1 MTRPIQASLDLQALK
16 QNLSIVRQAAPHARV
31 WSVVKANAYGH
42 GIERI
47 WSALGA
53 TDGFALL
60 NLEEAITLRERGWK
74 GPILMLEGFFHAQD
88 LEIYDQHRLIW
99 L

>member
-16 QNLSIVRQAAPHARV
+16 QNLSIVRRAAPHARV

-47 WSALGA
+47 
-53 TDGFALL
+53 
-60 NLEEAITLRERGWK
+60 
-74 GPILMLEGFFHAQD
+74 
-88 LEIYDQHRLIW
+88 
-99 L
+99 

>member
-1 MTRPIQASLDLQALK
+1 MSRPILAQLDLQALK
-16 QNLSIVRQAAPHARV
+16 DNLQIVRRAAPGSRV

-42 GIERI
+42 GIDRI

-60 NLEEAITLRERGWK
+60 NLEEAILLRERAAGKDRSCCWK
-74 GPILMLEGFFHAQD
+74 DSSMRRICLCWISTA
-88 LEIYDQHRLIW
+88 
-99 L
+99 

>member
-16 QNLSIVRQAAPHARV
+16 QNLTIVRRRAARARLV
-31 WSVVKANAYGH
+31 GGKANAYGH

-60 NLEEAITLRERGWK
+60 NLEEAIILRERGWK
-74 GPILMLEGFFHAQD
+74 E
-88 LEIYDQHRLIW
+88 
-99 L
+99 

>member
-16 QNLSIVRQAAPHARV
+16 QNLSIVRQAATHARV

-47 WSALGA
+47 WSAIGA
-53 TDGFALL
+53 TDGIILPLWRLFLL
-60 NLEEAITLRERGWK
+60 
-74 GPILMLEGFFHAQD
+74 PIPGILQS
-88 LEIYDQHRLIW
+88 W
-99 L
+99 

>member
-47 WSALGA
+47 
-53 TDGFALL
+53 
-60 NLEEAITLRERGWK
+60 LERARGHRWLCIT
-74 GPILMLEGFFHAQD
+74 
-88 LEIYDQHRLIW
+88 
-99 L
+99 

>member
-16 QNLSIVRQAAPHARV
+16 QNLSIVRPPPHARV

-60 NLEEAITLRERGWK
+60 NWK
-74 GPILMLEGFFHAQD
+74 RQ
-88 LEIYDQHRLIW
+88 
-99 L
+99 